1 MPVKLPSAAL
11 FAWEDGNYHD
21 NEIMNF
27 CMIFLLYS
35 EEKKENIF
43 IFANLINSIMWLT
56 VDTANVKIQKSRIE
70 TLQEHEGGNF
80 ALFLY
85 SILFNFFF
93 PSFIW
98 CLVFVIYFYFSLG
111 LCWSYAIE
119 LVLQLISV
127 TCGSNYKTNFCLY
140 SSSWICLNDQV
151 IGCNEYDDWLITL
164 YLVSNL
170 VT

>member
-27 CMIFLLYS
+27 CMIFLLYP

-70 TLQEHEGGNF
+70 TLQEHKGGNF

-85 SILFNFFF
+85 SIFFNFFF
-93 PSFIW
+93 LLLFGVW
-98 CLVFVIYFYFSLG
+98 CLLFIFIFLWGFADHMLLNWYYSWSL
-111 LCWSYAIE
+111 SHVDPI
-119 LVLQLISV
+119 IRP
-127 TCGSNYKTNFCLY
+127 NFCLY